1 MSIYMVYKISL
12 WSFKLDDDSTLRN
25 ALFVVV
31 NLTKIADKDKYK
43 YSGHEIEFYYH
54 GTFSLSNGS
63 EFGKNVI
70 IFGADLSSYMHVY
83 NRKKEILISI
93 SISNN

>member
-31 NLTKIADKDKYK
+31 KLTKIADKDKYK
-43 YSGHEIEFYYH
+43 DSGHEIEFYYH

-63 EFGKNVI
+63 GFGKNVI